1 MRLLLINS
9 SPSDRSYLGLQACY
23 FSKISFLIFN
33 TGAIS
38 VCFYLVHWDFLPS
51 TIKCFDILQEDSF
64 QVFQEVKEEGDR
76 GSDFLKCPSSWPNS
90 ASQDLSPISRG
101 AMAASCVLLHT
112 GQKMPLIGLGTWK
125 SEPGQV
131 KAAVKYALSVGYR
144 HIDCAAIYGNEPE
157 IGEALKEDVGPG
169 KAVPREEL
177 FVTSK
182 LWNTKHHPEDVEPA
196 LRKTLADLQLEYLDL
211 YLMHWPYAFER
222 GDNPFPKNADGT
234 ICYDSTHYKETWKAL
249 EALVA
254 KGLVR
259 ALGLSNFNSRQI
271 DDILSVASVRP
282 AVLQVE
288 CHPYLAQNELIA
300 HCQARGL
307 EVTAYSPLG
316 SSDRAWRDPDEPVL
330 LEEPVVLALAEKYGR
345 SPAQILLR
353 WQVQRKVICI
363 PKSITPSR
371 ILQNIKVFDFTFSP
385 EEMKQLNALNKN
397 WRYIVPMLTVDGK
410 RVPRDAGH
418 PLYPFNDPY

>member
-1 MRLLLINS
+1 M
-9 SPSDRSYLGLQACY
+9 
-23 FSKISFLIFN
+23 
-33 TGAIS
+33 
-38 VCFYLVHWDFLPS
+38 
-51 TIKCFDILQEDSF
+51 
-64 QVFQEVKEEGDR
+64 KE
-76 GSDFLKCPSSWPNS
+76 N
-90 ASQDLSPISRG
+90 
-101 AMAASCVLLHT
+101 
-112 GQKMPLIGLGTWK
+112 
-125 SEPGQV
+125 
-131 KAAVKYALSVGYR
+131 
-144 HIDCAAIYGNEPE
+144 
-157 IGEALKEDVGPG
+157 VGPG
-169 KAVPREEL
+169 KEVLREHL

-211 YLMHWPYAFER
+211 YLMHWPYAFEQ

-234 ICYDSTHYKETWKAL
+234 IRYDPTHYKETWKAL
-249 EALVA
+249 ETLVA

-271 DDILSVASVRP
+271 DDVLSVASVRP

-288 CHPYLAQNELIA
+288 CHPYLAQKELIA
-300 HCQARGL
+300 HCHARGL

-330 LEEPVVLALAEKYGR
+330 LEDPVVLALAEKYGR
-345 SPAQILLR
+345 SPAQVLLR
-353 WQVQRKVICI
+353 WQVQRKVVSI

-371 ILQNIKVFDFTFSP
+371 ILQNIQVFDFTFSP
-385 EEMKQLNALNKN
+385 EEMKQLDGLNKN

>member
-1 MRLLLINS
+1 MTAS
-9 SPSDRSYLGLQACY
+9 S
-23 FSKISFLIFN
+23 
-33 TGAIS
+33 
-38 VCFYLVHWDFLPS
+38 
-51 TIKCFDILQEDSF
+51 
-64 QVFQEVKEEGDR
+64 
-76 GSDFLKCPSSWPNS
+76 
-90 ASQDLSPISRG
+90 
-101 AMAASCVLLHT
+101 VLLHT

-131 KAAVKYALSVGYR
+131 KAAIKHALSVGYR
-144 HIDCAAIYGNEPE
+144 HIDCASVYGNETE
-157 IGEALKEDVGPG
+157 IGEALKENVGPG
-169 KAVPREEL
+169 KAVSREEL

-234 ICYDSTHYKETWKAL
+234 VRYDSTHYKETWKAL

-254 KGLVR
+254 KGLVK
-259 ALGLSNFNSRQI
+259 ALGLSNFSSRQI
-271 DDILSVASVRP
+271 DDVLSVASVRP

-316 SSDRAWRDPDEPVL
+316 SSDRAWRHPDEPVL
-330 LEEPVVLALAEKYGR
+330 LEEPVVLALAEKHGR

-353 WQVQRKVICI
+353 MAGLAESNLHPQKHY
-363 PKSITPSR
+363 PFPHPSEHS
-371 ILQNIKVFDFTFSP
+371 VFDFTFSP
-385 EEMKQLNALNKN
+385 EEMKQLDALNKN
-397 WRYIVPMLTVDGK
+397 WRYIVPMITGGWEVGPQRCGTPSVSL
-410 RVPRDAGH
+410 
-418 PLYPFNDPY
+418 

>member
-1 MRLLLINS
+1 MTTS
-9 SPSDRSYLGLQACY
+9 S
-23 FSKISFLIFN
+23 
-33 TGAIS
+33 
-38 VCFYLVHWDFLPS
+38 VH
-51 TIKCFDILQEDSF
+51 
-64 QVFQEVKEEGDR
+64 
-76 GSDFLKCPSSWPNS
+76 
-90 ASQDLSPISRG
+90 
-101 AMAASCVLLHT
+101 LHT

-144 HIDCAAIYGNEPE
+144 HIDCAALYSNEAE
-157 IGEALKEDVGPG
+157 IGEALKENVGPG
-169 KAVPREEL
+169 KTVAREEL

-211 YLMHWPYAFER
+211 YLMHWPHAFER
-222 GDNPFPKNADGT
+222 GDNLFPQNADGSVR
-234 ICYDSTHYKETWKAL
+234 YDSIDYKETWKAM

-271 DDILSVASVRP
+271 DDVLSVASVRP

-300 HCQARGL
+300 HCHARGL

-316 SSDRAWRDPDEPVL
+316 SSDRYWREPQEPVL
-330 LEEPVVLALAEKYGR
+330 LEEPTVLALAEKYGR

-363 PKSITPSR
+363 PKSVTPSR
-371 ILQNIKVFDFTFSP
+371 ILQNIQVFDFTLSP
-385 EEMKQLNALNKN
+385 EEMKQLDALNRN
-397 WRYIVPMLTVDGK
+397 LRYIVPMIMVNGK
-410 RVPRDAGH
+410 KVPRDAGH

>member
-1 MRLLLINS
+1 MASTLI
-9 SPSDRSYLGLQACY
+9 L
-23 FSKISFLIFN
+23 F
-33 TGAIS
+33 
-38 VCFYLVHWDFLPS
+38 
-51 TIKCFDILQEDSF
+51 
-64 QVFQEVKEEGDR
+64 
-76 GSDFLKCPSSWPNS
+76 
-90 ASQDLSPISRG
+90 
-101 AMAASCVLLHT
+101 T
-112 GQKMPLIGLGTWK
+112 GQKMPLLGLGTWK

-144 HIDCAAIYGNEPE
+144 HIDCAAIYGNEVE
-157 IGEALKEDVGPG
+157 IGEALKESVGPG
-169 KAVPREEL
+169 KDISREEV

-182 LWNTKHHPEDVEPA
+182 LWNTKHQPEDVEPA
-196 LRKTLADLQLEYLDL
+196 LRKTLADLQLQFLDL
-211 YLMHWPYAFER
+211 YLMHWPYGFER

-234 ICYDSTHYKETWKAL
+234 LRYDTTHYKETWKAM

-271 DDILSVASVRP
+271 DDILSVARVRP
-282 AVLQVE
+282 VVLQVE
-288 CHPYLAQNELIA
+288 SHPYLAQNELIA
-300 HCQARGL
+300 HCHERGL

-316 SSDRAWRDPDEPVL
+316 SPDRNWRDPAEPVL
-330 LEEPVVLALAEKYGR
+330 LEEPVVLQLSKKYGK

-371 ILQNIKVFDFTFSP
+371 ILENLQVFDFTLTA
-385 EEMKQLNALNKN
+385 EEMKQLGALNKN
-397 WRYIVPMLTVDGK
+397 WRYIVPMITVDGK

-418 PLYPFNDPY
+418 PLYPFNEPF

>member
-1 MRLLLINS
+1 
-9 SPSDRSYLGLQACY
+9 
-23 FSKISFLIFN
+23 
-33 TGAIS
+33 
-38 VCFYLVHWDFLPS
+38 
-51 TIKCFDILQEDSF
+51 
-64 QVFQEVKEEGDR
+64 
-76 GSDFLKCPSSWPNS
+76 
-90 ASQDLSPISRG
+90 
-101 AMAASCVLLHT
+101 MAASCVLLHT

-131 KAAVKYALSVGYR
+131 KAAVKYALGVGYR
-144 HIDCAAIYGNEPE
+144 HIDCAAIYGNETE
-157 IGEALKEDVGPG
+157 IGEALKEAVGPG
-169 KAVPREEL
+169 KAISREEL

-211 YLMHWPYAFER
+211 YLIHWPYAFER
-222 GDNPFPKNADGT
+222 GDTTFPLNADGT
-234 ICYDSTHYKETWKAL
+234 IRYDFTDYKETWKSL
-249 EALVA
+249 EPLVA

-259 ALGLSNFNSRQI
+259 ALGLSNFNRRQI
-271 DDILSVASVRP
+271 DDVLSVASVRP

-288 CHPYLAQNELIA
+288 CHPYLVQNELIA
-300 HCQARGL
+300 HCQAHGL

-316 SSDRAWRDPDEPVL
+316 SFDRAWRDPDEPVL

-363 PKSITPSR
+363 PKSVTPSR
-371 ILQNIKVFDFTFSP
+371 ILQNIQVFDFTISP
-385 EEMKQLNALNKN
+385 EEMKQLDALNKN
-397 WRYIVPMLTVDGK
+397 LRYIVPLLKVDGRK
-410 RVPRDAGH
+410 IPRDAGH

>member
-1 MRLLLINS
+1 
-9 SPSDRSYLGLQACY
+9 
-23 FSKISFLIFN
+23 
-33 TGAIS
+33 
-38 VCFYLVHWDFLPS
+38 
-51 TIKCFDILQEDSF
+51 
-64 QVFQEVKEEGDR
+64 
-76 GSDFLKCPSSWPNS
+76 
-90 ASQDLSPISRG
+90 
-101 AMAASCVLLHT
+101 MAASCVLLHT

-131 KAAVKYALSVGYR
+131 KAAIKYALTVGYR
-144 HIDCAAIYGNEPE
+144 HIDCAAIYGNELE
-157 IGEALKEDVGPG
+157 IGEALQETVGPG

-234 ICYDSTHYKETWKAL
+234 IRYDATHYKDTWKAL

-259 ALGLSNFNSRQI
+259 ALGLSNFSSRQI
-271 DDILSVASVRP
+271 DDVLSVASVRP

-316 SSDRAWRDPDEPVL
+316 SSDRAWRDPNEPVL
-330 LEEPVVLALAEKYGR
+330 LEEPVVRALAEKYNR

-363 PKSITPSR
+363 PKSVTPSR
-371 ILQNIKVFDFTFSP
+371 ILQNIQVLGDASVLFFSPLGHSLARTLAKRQCSRTQTSTHKTGFPDPSTSHLQVFDFTFSP
-385 EEMKQLNALNKN
+385 EEMKQLDALNKN
-397 WRYIVPMLTVDGK
+397 LRFIVPMLTVSVCHTEESGNVSSGTGFWPK
-410 RVPRDAGH
+410 SALNLAGQRSGRMLLAGLLSWTQWA
-418 PLYPFNDPY
+418 LYSLLSLWK

>member
-1 MRLLLINS
+1 MTTS
-9 SPSDRSYLGLQACY
+9 S
-23 FSKISFLIFN
+23 
-33 TGAIS
+33 
-38 VCFYLVHWDFLPS
+38 
-51 TIKCFDILQEDSF
+51 
-64 QVFQEVKEEGDR
+64 
-76 GSDFLKCPSSWPNS
+76 
-90 ASQDLSPISRG
+90 
-101 AMAASCVLLHT
+101 VLLHT

-131 KAAVKYALSVGYR
+131 KAAVKYALSVGYH
-144 HIDCAAIYGNEPE
+144 HIDCAAAYGNEAE
-157 IGEALKEDVGPG
+157 IGESLKENVGPG
-169 KAVPREEL
+169 KAVAREEL

-211 YLMHWPYAFER
+211 YLMHWPLAFER

-234 ICYDSTHYKETWKAL
+234 MRYDFIDYKETWKAM

-271 DDILSVASVRP
+271 DDVLSVASVRP

-300 HCQARGL
+300 HCHARGL

-316 SSDRAWRDPDEPVL
+316 SPDRAWCDPNEPVL
-330 LEEPVVLALAEKYGR
+330 LEEPTVLALAEKYGR

-363 PKSITPSR
+363 PKSVTPSR
-371 ILQNIKVFDFTFSP
+371 ILQNIQVLDFTLSP
-385 EEMKQLNALNKN
+385 EEMKQLDALNRN

>member
-1 MRLLLINS
+1 
-9 SPSDRSYLGLQACY
+9 
-23 FSKISFLIFN
+23 
-33 TGAIS
+33 
-38 VCFYLVHWDFLPS
+38 
-51 TIKCFDILQEDSF
+51 
-64 QVFQEVKEEGDR
+64 
-76 GSDFLKCPSSWPNS
+76 
-90 ASQDLSPISRG
+90 
-101 AMAASCVLLHT
+101 MAASCVLLHT

-131 KAAVKYALSVGYR
+131 KAAITYALSVGYR
-144 HIDCAAIYGNEPE
+144 HIDCAAVYGNETE
-157 IGEALKEDVGPG
+157 IGEALKANVGPG
-169 KAVPREEL
+169 KAVPREEV

-196 LRKTLADLQLEYLDL
+196 LRKTLTDLQLEYLDL

-234 ICYDSTHYKETWKAL
+234 VRYDSTHYKETWKAL
-249 EALVA
+249 EVLVA

-259 ALGLSNFNSRQI
+259 ALGLSNFSSRQI
-271 DDILSVASVRP
+271 DDVLSVASVRP

-288 CHPYLAQNELIA
+288 SHPYLAQNELIA
-300 HCQARGL
+300 HCQAHGL

-316 SSDRAWRDPDEPVL
+316 SSDRAWRHPDEPIL
-330 LEEPVVLALAEKYGR
+330 LEDPLVLALAEKYGR

-363 PKSITPSR
+363 PKSVTPSR
-371 ILQNIKVFDFTFSP
+371 ILENIQVFDFTFNP
-385 EEMKQLNALNKN
+385 EEMKQLDALNKN
-397 WRYIVPMLTVDGK
+397 WRYIVPMITVDGK